1 VSIRKNMN
9 STLAQIGL
17 AIAILGGAG
26 VITHFFARAMY
37 ITCPKCRTL
46 NARRRSSAAAA
57 VRICDSLSGSASEV
71 Q

>member
-46 NARRRSSAAAA
+46 NARRRLQC
-57 VRICDSLSGSASEV
+57 RGCGEDL